1 MDWPAQLAP
10 LLEAAA
16 DPRVGL
22 AAAALAMVLVA
33 ALLVLYIRYRGLRA
47 RLAKTLSPQHVNF
60 QSVLAARGSRAG
72 MGRPL
77 VPISISGK
85 SRVDAPA
92 AIRSADA
99 QPRTALHVKIYVDC
113 SNLMRE
119 WHKLD
124 KNGTVDWDLFPQ
136 LVMEALAGWPE
147 HKDRVITYRGCNVY
161 GSYFND
167 EYYDLLANLNAGTVK
182 RMALPYQP
190 NKRAKLI
197 EELAA
202 KAKPGEAAERAGL
215 EAQVAKDLAAE
226 IAQWRRENAGERELL
241 VGLLN
246 RKLGYTVFPVE
257 RRTPPSLRATTYTSD
272 GVPIA
277 AEKRVDT
284 AFCTELIAD
293 AVYDLYDVAV
303 VVSADEDFVPP
314 IEFVVK
320 ELGRQVVQVG
330 NRTLSNIIRDS
341 CNGSID
347 LQNIVQA
354 TRHRRGGA
362 DSAAPAKVP
371 AKAVG

>member
-1 MDWPAQLAP
+1 MDWPAQLA
-10 LLEAAA
+10 LLLGAAA
-16 DPRVGL
+16 DPRL
-22 AAAALAMVLVA
+22 APVSAALALLLA
-33 ALLVLYIRYRGLRA
+33 LALLVLYLRYRRVKA
-47 RLAKTLSPQHVNF
+47 RLAKTLSPPHVHF

-77 VPISISGK
+77 VPISITGK

-113 SNLMRE
+113 SNLLRE

-124 KNGTVDWDLFPQ
+124 KGGTVDWDLFPR
-136 LVMEALAGWPE
+136 LIMEALSGWPE

-161 GSYFND
+161 GSYFNE
-167 EYYDLLANLNAGTVK
+167 EYYDLLEKMNAGTAK
-182 RMALPYQP
+182 KMALPYQP
-190 NKRAKLI
+190 HKRSKIVEEITANAKSD
-197 EELAA
+197 
-202 KAKPGEAAERAGL
+202 AKPEGAALDA
-215 EAQVAKDLAAE
+215 LAVKALAEE
-226 IAQWRRENAGERELL
+226 IAQWRKENAVERELL
-241 VGLLN
+241 VGALN

-293 AVYDLYDVAV
+293 AVYDLYDIAV

-314 IEFVVK
+314 IDFVVK

-330 NRTLSNIIRDS
+330 NRSLSNIIRES
-341 CNGSID
+341 CSGSID
-347 LQNIVQA
+347 LQDIVHA
-354 TRHRRGGA
+354 TRQMRG
-362 DSAAPAKVP
+362 AAASVAAKVP

>member
-1 MDWPAQLAP
+1 MDWPAHLAP
-10 LLEAAA
+10 LLALAA
-16 DPRVGL
+16 DPRAGL
-22 AAAALAMVLVA
+22 AAGAVSVLLAVVLV
-33 ALLVLYIRYRGLRA
+33 VLYVRFRRLEA
-47 RLAKTLSPQHVNF
+47 RLAKTLSPQHVHF
-60 QSVLAARGSRAG
+60 QSVLAARGARAG

-113 SNLMRE
+113 SNLLRE

-124 KNGTVDWDLFPQ
+124 KEGTVDWDLFPR
-136 LVMEALAGWPE
+136 LVMEALSGWPE

-167 EYYDLLANLNAGTVK
+167 EYYDLLARMNAGTAK
-182 RMALPYQP
+182 KMALPYQP
-190 NKRAKLI
+190 TKRAKI
-197 EELAA
+197 VQEIIAN
-202 KAKPGEAAERAGL
+202 AKPDARPEGEALDA
-215 EAQVAKDLAAE
+215 LAVKALADE
-226 IAQWRRENAGERELL
+226 IMQWRKENAVERELL
-241 VGLLN
+241 VGALN
-246 RKLGYTVFPVE
+246 RKLGYTGFPVE
-257 RRTPPSLRATTYTSD
+257 RRTPPSLKATKYTSD

-277 AEKRVDT
+277 EEKRVDT

-341 CNGSID
+341 CTGSID
-347 LQNIVQA
+347 LQDIVQA
-354 TRHRRGGA
+354 TRQMRG
-362 DSAAPAKVP
+362 SAVSPRVPAKV
-371 AKAVG
+371 AG

>member
-1 MDWPAQLAP
+1 MDWPALV
-10 LLEAAA
+10 EAAMKLAA
-16 DPRVGL
+16 DPRAGMAAATLAVVLAVMVLILFVRSRRL
-22 AAAALAMVLVA
+22 AARLVA
-33 ALLVLYIRYRGLRA
+33 LSNPRHVL
-47 RLAKTLSPQHVNF
+47 F

-77 VPISISGK
+77 VPISITGK
-85 SRVDAPA
+85 SRIDAPA
-92 AIRSADA
+92 AIRSAEA

-113 SNLMRE
+113 SNLLRE

-124 KNGTVDWDLFPQ
+124 KDGTVDWDLFPR
-136 LVMEALAGWPE
+136 LIMEALAGWPE
-147 HKDRVITYRGCNVY
+147 HKDRVITYRRCNVY

-167 EYYDLLANLNAGTVK
+167 EYYDLLEKLNAGSVK
-182 RMALPYQP
+182 RQALPYQP
-190 NKRAKLI
+190 NKRAKRI

-202 KAKPGEAAERAGL
+202 QTKADASADRAAL
-215 EAQVAKDLAAE
+215 DAQVAAELADE
-226 IAQWRRENAGERELL
+226 IARWRVENARERDLL
-241 VGLLN
+241 VGMLN
-246 RKLGYTVFPVE
+246 RKLGYTAFPVE

-341 CNGSID
+341 CTGAID
-347 LQNIVQA
+347 LQDIVQA
-354 TRHRRGGA
+354 TRQMRGA
-362 DSAAPAKVP
+362 ASKAAPAKAP
-371 AKAVG
+371 AKAAG